1 MAKNLLKYCTSKS
14 LYELDGEKQKK
25 SGMAYI
31 HLIPDFYDFQVRDV
45 RNLELVRPLH
55 LTCKFRCVA
64 MERLVWW
71 PQDLGLKILSSR
83 TEREREKSQLHF
95 PSSRDQTDPRSGY
108 FSWVAAILYFPF
120 CSPYIDKTIVFMVF
134 SS

>member
-83 TEREREKSQLHF
+83 TEREREKSQLTSLLRGTRRIH
-95 PSSRDQTDPRSGY
+95 
-108 FSWVAAILYFPF
+108 VLAILAGLLLFF
-120 CSPYIDKTIVFMVF
+120 ISLSVHHI
-134 SS
+134 